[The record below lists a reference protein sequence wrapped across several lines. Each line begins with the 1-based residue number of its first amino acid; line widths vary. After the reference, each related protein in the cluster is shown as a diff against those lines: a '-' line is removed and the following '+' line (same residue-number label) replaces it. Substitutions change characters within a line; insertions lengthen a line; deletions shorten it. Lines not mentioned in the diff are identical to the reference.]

1 MSIRVDPV
9 LIRGSVGIVP
19 QAVLIVRFPFFG
31 AVTMILRVF
40 RSAWATIWPPI
51 AGFARSLVP
60 TPQRGAMALVL
71 ALVLAFG
78 WGVSQG
84 AVAQFRPGTG
94 STGSVSVRTRWE
106 YRSIS
111 TSEAS
116 DPGNANFF
124 RDLSD
129 LGDEGFEMVT
139 CLYAQERRDENSTTV
154 CYFKR
159 PQ

>member
-1 MSIRVDPV
+1 MI
-9 LIRGSVGIVP
+9 
-19 QAVLIVRFPFFG
+19 
-31 AVTMILRVF
+31 ILRVL
-40 RSAWATIWPPI
+40 RSAWLTLWMPI
-51 AGFARSLVP
+51 ANGFRSLIP
-60 TPQRGAMALVL
+60 KAGRGAIVLVL
-71 ALVLAFG
+71 AISLALG
-78 WGVSQG
+78 WGIGQG
-84 AVAQFRPGTG
+84 AIAQFRPGTG
-94 STGSVSVRTRWE
+94 TSPPIGSSAMRTRWE

-116 DPGNANFF
+116 DPGNADFF

>member
-1 MSIRVDPV
+1 
-9 LIRGSVGIVP
+9 
-19 QAVLIVRFPFFG
+19 
-31 AVTMILRVF
+31 MILRVL
-40 RSAWATIWPPI
+40 RSALTTIWATIWTPI
-51 AGFARSLVP
+51 ASVSRSLVP
-60 TPQRGAMALVL
+60 HFGRGAIVIALGLGL
-71 ALVLAFG
+71 ALS
-78 WGVSQG
+78 WGVSH
-84 AVAQFRPGTG
+84 AAIAQFRPGTG
-94 STGSVSVRTRWE
+94 TGTNSTAIRTRWE

-116 DPGNANFF
+116 DPGNAGFF

-154 CYFKR
+154 CYLKR

>member
-1 MSIRVDPV
+1 M
-9 LIRGSVGIVP
+9 
-19 QAVLIVRFPFFG
+19 
-31 AVTMILRVF
+31 MILRVL
-40 RSAWATIWPPI
+40 RSTWTMLWTPI
-51 AGFARSLVP
+51 AASWRSLVP
-60 TPQRGAMALVL
+60 NFGRGAIVIALGL
-71 ALVLAFG
+71 GLTLS

-84 AVAQFRPGTG
+84 ASAQFRPGT
-94 STGSVSVRTRWE
+94 SSPGSVVRTRWE